1 MNRRGEI
8 LRLARTHG
16 WSVEPTRNGH
26 LRLRHERAD
35 GVVIASGTP
44 GDRRETEHVRTRMRR
59 APPVEVRA
67 LPPRPKRQRKPKAS
81 RLELSGTFKLSETGR
96 MTGTVDGRRALL
108 ELRPGHDGAE
118 EWTFWW
124 RT

>member
-1 MNRRGEI
+1 MKRRTEI
-8 LRLARTHG
+8 LRLAETYG
-16 WSVEPTRNGH
+16 WTAEPTRKGH
-26 LRLRHERAD
+26 LRLRHQRAT
-35 GVVIASGTP
+35 GTVIVSGTP
-44 GDRRETEHVRTRMRR
+44 GDRREIEHTRARLRR
-59 APPVEVRA
+59 ALPVEVRA

-118 EWTFWW
+118 EWTFRW
-124 RT
+124 RI